1 MSTDASAV
9 TLSSDA
15 LSAAALSFMRAV
27 VSTITRV
34 VARTVDA
41 RAHPLTELLES
52 SALAVMEQV
61 RCAVEAGTAAG
72 QHALWSC
79 AVELLS
85 ALLQLDCGANVV
97 ADACAER
104 LPVHQRAAELMRY
117 ALSGGHGTEA
127 VRSASALVAACSA
140 TPRRSTEVDSE
151 SKSKALDAASD
162 TASVYLR
169 IVGPPVL
176 AVAVHTPE
184 ASEGMQVEAIKFLLL
199 AVTTAPA
206 GARQDALIAPILQ
219 VVLVILNTPSASR
232 DLKALVAQA
241 ALQVRLASLVC
252 SLCAFALTASTHR
265 RSSAPPVFH
274 SSPTRTHDSC
284 AHSDRQGDAGALQE
298 HCRGVS
304 GETALG
310 ARGGA
315 ARRGERGPSSGL
327 IGGEEEEEEAE
338 EAYAL
343 NLEVASTLL
352 HTLEMVVPTFYQVLE
367 VHTTNLTST
376 RIPS

>member
-252 SLCAFALTASTHR
+252 SLCAFALTASTPSTHPPHAPMIR
-265 RSSAPPVFH
+265 ALIQIAKATPALFKSTVAAFPEKLRSA
-274 SSPTRTHDSC
+274 
-284 AHSDRQGDAGALQE
+284 
-298 HCRGVS
+298 
-304 GETALG
+304 
-310 ARGGA
+310 
-315 ARRGERGPSSGL
+315 
-327 IGGEEEEEEAE
+327 
-338 EAYAL
+338 
-343 NLEVASTLL
+343 LEVALRGAVSAGQVQVSLGGKKKKKKRKKLTL
-352 HTLEMVVPTFYQVLE
+352 
-367 VHTTNLTST
+367 
-376 RIPS
+376 